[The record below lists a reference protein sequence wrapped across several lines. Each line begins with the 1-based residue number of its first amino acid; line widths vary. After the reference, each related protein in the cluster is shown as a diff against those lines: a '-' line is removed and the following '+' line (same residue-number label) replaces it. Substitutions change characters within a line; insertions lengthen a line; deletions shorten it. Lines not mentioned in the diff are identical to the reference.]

1 MGSITTSNVLFCHFR
16 PNFFQMCTPDWENL
30 DCGTKSDPKF
40 ITDYECRGNEELII
54 KLSKD
59 MHRSTEQL
67 TSTFKRHAHT
77 SFFSGHA
84 SVAWSSA
91 SFIYL
96 YLEGKFKNEKVTK
109 IPFLV
114 IKIAQMIVIGLAS
127 WVSYTRITDYWHHQ
141 TDVLTGA
148 IVGMVCQYVNV
159 RFLMQLF

>member
-1 MGSITTSNVLFCHFR
+1 MFCYFR

-91 SFIYL
+91 SFVYL
-96 YLEGKFKNEKVTK
+96 YLEGKFKNEKITI
-109 IPFLV
+109 IPSLV
-114 IKIAQMIVIGLAS
+114 IKLAQISRSTPFLALQRSRFTPLGPQIGMLRCDHS
-127 WVSYTRITDYWHHQ
+127 IGTTS
-141 TDVLTGA
+141 
-148 IVGMVCQYVNV
+148 MVQ
-159 RFLMQLF
+159 RLLSHR

>member
-1 MGSITTSNVLFCHFR
+1 
-16 PNFFQMCTPDWENL
+16 MCTPDWENL

-40 ITDYECRGNEELII
+40 ITDYECRGNEELIL

-96 YLEGKFKNEKVTK
+96 YLEGKFKNEKVTV
-109 IPFLV
+109 IPLLV
-114 IKIAQMIVIGLAS
+114 IKIAQMITIGLAS
-127 WVSYTRITDYWHHQ
+127 WVSYTRITDYWHHP

-148 IVGMVCQYVNV
+148 IVGMVCQYFNV
-159 RFLMQLF
+159 RFIMQLF